1 MSTPTPQMDNNN
13 DTQLEAAVDRL
24 LRGLPPLRAPE
35 TLIPRVMAAV
45 MPAARLHWYR
55 RPWQTW
61 PVALQL
67 GSLAVALAFCA
78 GLSIGIEEFV
88 HALRW
93 TYVAAQV
100 NSMLGVLSA
109 VYQAISTLA
118 DAFSLVL
125 RRVSTGWL
133 VACGA
138 LALLSYGACV
148 GLGTIFARLA
158 WVRNPQKLDEP

>member
-1 MSTPTPQMDNNN
+1 MHSKPQMNNNN
-13 DTQLEAAVDRL
+13 DKQLEAEVDRML
-24 LRGLPPLRAPE
+24 KALPALRAPD
-35 TLIPRVMAAV
+35 TLIPRVLAIVGAEPRV
-45 MPAARLHWYR
+45 PWYR

-61 PVALQL
+61 PLALQM
-67 GSLAVALAFCA
+67 GSLAVALVFYA
-78 GLSIGIEEFV
+78 GLYFCIEEFV
-88 HALRW
+88 HALRG

-138 LALLSYGACV
+138 LVLLSYGACV